1 MLKKFGKILLYL
13 TFFFLLA
20 LLIIVIL
27 AKIYNK
33 EIKEYALS
41 YLNQY
46 LTTEVHVDNVRL
58 DLLKRFP
65 QATLVF
71 ENAHIEDANNS
82 AAGDTMLFAKEL
94 LLKFDFLE
102 VFKGKY
108 TVDQIEARDAYL
120 NLSVNAAGKE
130 NYLIWEQTDSVK
142 KKEFQFRLEKVI
154 CTDTKVHYHNEL
166 TNQSYKGNASHI
178 ELTGAFSE
186 SDFDLTI
193 NSDLIINSITIDQLT
208 YLKNERSTIETVLSI
223 DKVNRKYSID
233 KGTALIGNLNFEI
246 TGEYLAE
253 ISHCDLILKGRD
265 LALNNVFTVFPSVFF
280 EKFNHYKSDGI
291 LTFNATII
299 GPCSKA
305 SIPEIHAEFSIED
318 GQLTEA
324 QTGMKLH
331 GLNFSG
337 SFTNSDFGALD
348 ITTLT
353 GSLLNSQFNGSISL
367 KNFDTPDVDISI
379 NGSLNL
385 SAVHE
390 FFQFESVE
398 YLNGQMDFSARVLGK
413 SESGKFRTK
422 RSSGNFSIENVNL
435 KTNLNAL
442 EYSDLNGSFSLKNG
456 NATVSSCSG
465 NIFNSD
471 FNIAGVLRN
480 FIPFILSRNETLTI
494 EADLDSRFIDLSRIT
509 SMASSANESRSYAPE
524 SILPRNLA
532 FNLNTTVENLNYGKF
547 DAIDIRGVASLR
559 DQVLEGRNVRFK
571 ANDGTYR
578 SNFEFD
584 GSNANNYLFSANGKL
599 RGIDIKNLFEEFDNF
614 GQKFIQGRHL
624 NGRTDA
630 TLDFACALDNGF
642 VIKQETILSNIDID
656 VEEGELTDLEVLQ
669 EIALYIEQ
677 DKLLKP
683 FVNTDLM
690 AQKLKS
696 VRFSK
701 LSNTIEISK
710 EAITIPRMDISSN
723 VMDIGIKGEHQF
735 NNRIDYGFNFRL
747 RDALMK
753 ENKESEFG
761 PIIDDGTGYRIYLSM
776 TGTVDDPVFGID
788 KDEKRLA
795 RKKKVQSEKQ
805 TLKAVLK
812 EELGL
817 YKKDSSIGSVKAK
830 NKSDVQ
836 FEVEWDESD
845 TSVSPVENEFSQG
858 KRRERRNVMK
868 NWLKNIESK
877 FDSSG
882 TKDSVHLEFDNN

>member
-1 MLKKFGKILLYL
+1 LYL

-27 AKIYNK
+27 SKIYTQ

-46 LTTEVHVDNVRL
+46 LTTDVHVDNVRL

-71 ENAHIEDANNS
+71 ENAYIEDANNS

-102 VFKGKY
+102 IFNGQY
-108 TVDQIEARDAYL
+108 TVDQIEATNAFL
-120 NLSVNAAGKE
+120 NLSVNASGKE
-130 NYLIWEQTDSVK
+130 NYLIWERSDSAQ
-142 KKEFQFRLEKVI
+142 KKEFQFKLEKVI
-154 CTDTKVHYHNEL
+154 CTDTRVHYQNEL
-166 TNQSYKGNASHI
+166 TKQSYKGNASHI
-178 ELTGAFSE
+178 NLTGDFSE
-186 SDFDLTI
+186 SNFDLTI
-193 NSDLIINSITIDQLT
+193 NSDLILNSITIDRLT
-208 YLKNERSTIETVLSI
+208 YLKNERATIETVLSI
-223 DKVNRKYSID
+223 DKLNRKYTID
-233 KGTALIGNLNFEI
+233 KGSALIGNLNFEVA
-246 TGEYLAE
+246 GEYLVE
-253 ISHCDLILKGRD
+253 DSHCDLKLKGKE
-265 LALNNVFTVFPSVFF
+265 LALNSVFTVFPSVFF

-299 GPCSKA
+299 GPCSKT
-305 SIPEIHAEFSIED
+305 SIPEIHADFSIED

-324 QTGMKLH
+324 KTGMKLNN
-331 GLNFSG
+331 LNFSG
-337 SFTNSDFGALD
+337 SFTNSDFGELD
-348 ITTLT
+348 IVTLT

-367 KNFDTPDVDISI
+367 KNFDTPDVDISV
-379 NGSLNL
+379 NGSLEL
-385 SAVHE
+385 SAVHD

-398 YLNGQMDFSARVLGK
+398 YLNGQMDFAARVLGK

-480 FIPFILSRNETLTI
+480 FIPFILSSNETLTI

-524 SILPRNLA
+524 SILPDNLA
-532 FNLNTTVENLNYGKF
+532 FNLNTTVKNLNYGKF

-559 DQVLEGRNVRFK
+559 NQVLEGRNVRFK
-571 ANDGTYR
+571 ANEGTYR
-578 SNFEFD
+578 GNFEFD
-584 GSNANNYLFSANGKL
+584 GSQANNYLFSANGKL
-599 RGIDIKNLFEEFDNF
+599 LGIDIKNLFDEFDNF
-614 GQKFIQGRHL
+614 GQEFIQGQHVK
-624 NGRTDA
+624 GRTDA

-642 VIKQETILSNIDID
+642 IIKQETILSKIDIEI
-656 VEEGELTDLEVLQ
+656 VKGELTDLEVLQ
-669 EIALYIEQ
+669 EIALYVEQ
-677 DKLLKP
+677 NKMLKP

-690 AQKLKS
+690 AQKLKAVS
-696 VRFSK
+696 FSK
-701 LSNTIEISK
+701 LSNSIEISN
-710 EAITIPRMDISSN
+710 ETITIPRMDISSN

-735 NNRIDYGFNFRL
+735 DNQINYGFNFKL

-753 ENKESEFG
+753 ENKEPEFG
-761 PIIDDGTGYRIYLSM
+761 SIIDDDTGYRIYLSM

-795 RKKKVQSEKQ
+795 RKKKIQSEKQ
-805 TLKAVLK
+805 TLKSVLK

-817 YKKDSSIGSVKAK
+817 YKKDSSIGSHTTKK
-830 NKSDVQ
+830 KPEVQ
-836 FEVEWDESD
+836 FEIEWDESD
-845 TSVSPVENEFSQG
+845 TSVTPVENEFNNG

-882 TKDSVHLEFDNN
+882 TKDSVSFDFDNY